1 MIFTNSFTLKDI
13 ELILDDIYVFT
24 LNNFHLTFPPLFA
37 IILYMKSER
46 KIKNERRREHALEGL
61 SHAKM
66 YTRNELFEEAGSRI
80 YTVFSL

>member
-1 MIFTNSFTLKDI
+1 
-13 ELILDDIYVFT
+13 
-24 LNNFHLTFPPLFA
+24 
-37 IILYMKSER
+37 MKKER